1 MTGGESTVFVIDD
14 DPSVRKALARLLRS
28 AGQRAET
35 LVSAEEFLNREHYN
49 GPGCLVLD
57 VYLPGLTG
65 LDLQEALARAG
76 YHLPIIF
83 ISGRSDIPTSVRA
96 MKAGAVDFLPKPFK
110 DRDLIEAVR
119 LSLAKDR
126 EARAARDEIQ
136 DIQRHVQALTPRER
150 EVMSLVVTGKLNKQ
164 IGYELGIS
172 EKTVKVHRARV
183 MEKLRAGSVADL
195 VRMAEKVRI
204 SSSVTPPRRVSRSA

>member
-1 MTGGESTVFVIDD
+1 MGEGEPIVFVIDD
-14 DPSVRKALARLLRS
+14 EPSVRKALARLLRS
-28 AGQRAET
+28 AGRRVET
-35 LVSAEEFLNREHYN
+35 FASAEQFLNREHYD

-65 LDLQEALARAG
+65 LDLQAALARAD

-96 MKAGAVDFLPKPFK
+96 MKAGAADFLLKPFK

-126 EARAARDEIQ
+126 EARAARHVIQ
-136 DIQRHVQALTPRER
+136 DIQRHVQALTRRER

-183 MEKLRAGSVADL
+183 MEKLGVGSVADL
-195 VRMAEKVRI
+195 VRMAEKVGI
-204 SSSVTPPRRVSRSA
+204 SPSVTPSPRANRST